1 MSRKTWQ
8 DLARQQ
14 KKANL
19 QTAPVP
25 AAPVEIDAVA
35 EQVPALQ
42 TLLAKRKA
50 LEAHMQSLGGG
61 AHPESSGADPRFPV
75 ASMAERRAELD
86 RWARQHEQRKPA
98 PVQTLDNRPRT
109 APRDPWQQLRDS
121 QTGHAVERAR
131 GVLAQQ
137 QSVMQRLDQRV
148 NDARNKARQR
158 IASSRDKHLQAPLAK
173 PLDHPLTERLDA
185 PMQPT
190 RTERATTRDDFDQ
203 RYQQRVNKLLG
214 VGSGSTDDLAARRD
228 RQREAH
234 RERLREQRLEARKA
248 ERQAERQDMM
258 KRERAQERRAQR
270 PLSSTD

>member
-14 KKANL
+14 SSANRR
-19 QTAPVP
+19 ASPVP

-42 TLLAKRKA
+42 SLLEKRKA
-50 LEAHMQSLGGG
+50 LEARMQALGGG
-61 AHPESSGADPRFPV
+61 ATPAPAGADPRFPV

-86 RWARQHEQRKPA
+86 RWARRHEQRTPA
-98 PVQTLDNRPRT
+98 PPKAPDQRIRQ
-109 APRDPWQQLRDS
+109 APRDTWQQVRDS
-121 QTGHAVERAR
+121 QVGQAVERAR

-148 NDARNKARQR
+148 ADARNKARQR
-158 IASSRDKHLQAPLAK
+158 IADSREKQLQAPLAK
-173 PLDHPLTERLDA
+173 PLDHPITERLDA

-203 RYQQRVNKLLG
+203 RYQQRVRKLLG
-214 VGSGSTDDLAARRD
+214 VSPGSTDDLAERRD
-228 RQREAH
+228 RQREQQ
-234 RERLREQRLEARKA
+234 RERLREQRLEARRA

>member
-14 KKANL
+14 SSGNHPA
-19 QTAPVP
+19 ASVP
-25 AAPVEIDAVA
+25 AAPVEINDVA

-42 TLLAKRKA
+42 SLLEKRKA
-50 LEAHMQSLGGG
+50 LEARMQALGGG
-61 AHPESSGADPRFPV
+61 ATPASAGADPRFPV

-86 RWARQHEQRKPA
+86 RWARQHEQRTAA
-98 PVQTLDNRPRT
+98 PVQTLDQRPRT

-121 QTGHAVERAR
+121 QVGQAVERAR
-131 GVLAQQ
+131 GELAQQ

-148 NDARNKARQR
+148 TDARNKARQR
-158 IASSRDKHLQAPLAK
+158 IADSRDKHLQAPIAK
-173 PLDHPLTERLDA
+173 PLDHPITERLDA

-203 RYQQRVNKLLG
+203 RYQQRVRKLLG
-214 VGSGSTDDLAARRD
+214 VTPGSTDDLAQRRD
-228 RQREAH
+228 RQREQQ
-234 RERLREQRLEARKA
+234 RERLREQRLEARRA